1 MNRKIITRVLAIL
14 LVVAIALG
22 GLWYA
27 NRVLVMKRVDGVLTM
42 QNFYAQPDGTVDVLL
57 VGNSHSGINIDTA
70 TLWTEYGISA

>member
-42 QNFYAQPDGTVDVLL
+42 QNFYAQPDG
-57 VGNSHSGINIDTA
+57 
-70 TLWTEYGISA
+70 